1 MGIIF
6 TRLLQIVVTY
16 CAAKIIAEVGDGV
29 IGLTANGYRTVKAS
43 IQIHVAKNEEKAAI
57 AVEEAANAKRDALRA
72 EEEAAAA
79 ESHVGYTRK
88 DAEAAEAAAT
98 A

>member
-29 IGLTANGYRTVKAS
+29 IGLTANGYRTVKAG
-43 IQIHVAKNEEKAAI
+43 IQIRVASLEEDAHEAQEAAAVAKRAAM
-57 AVEEAANAKRDALRA
+57 RA
-72 EEEAAAA
+72 EEEVAAA
-79 ESHVGYTRK
+79 ESHVGYTHA
-88 DAEAAEAAAT
+88 DAEAAEATAT